1 MVLPRSGLL
10 DAGVIPAPESAI
22 ATQGSVAMNLIH
34 FVLDVIGVIFI
45 AKTPSYGASRSN
57 CQ

>member
-1 MVLPRSGLL
+1 MILPRGGLL

-34 FVLDVIGVIFI
+34 FVLDVDFPMQVI
-45 AKTPSYGASRSN
+45 
-57 CQ
+57 